1 MVNLK
6 NRNHENNEIPWKTM
20 KTMNVHK
27 NAFENHEKQ
36 PKIMKTQN
44 IEEHCQL
51 ANLLVGNAVNCFV
64 GFSEI
69 VAQLV

>member
-1 MVNLK
+1 
-6 NRNHENNEIPWKTM
+6 
-20 KTMNVHK
+20 MNVHK